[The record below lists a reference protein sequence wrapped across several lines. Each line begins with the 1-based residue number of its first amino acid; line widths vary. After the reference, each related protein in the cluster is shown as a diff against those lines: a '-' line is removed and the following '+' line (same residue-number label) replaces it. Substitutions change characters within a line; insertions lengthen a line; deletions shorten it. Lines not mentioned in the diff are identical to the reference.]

1 MSEGKVRDRFTE
13 ILGIEKGAK
22 ERYERMLLG
31 IDDAKVRTVIEK
43 IRKDEA
49 KHMLLAQEAIRLVS

>member
-1 MSEGKVRDRFTE
+1 MSEGKVRDRFAE

-22 ERYERMLLG
+22 ERYERMLSV

-49 KHMLLAQEAIRLVS
+49 KHMLLAKEAIRLVS